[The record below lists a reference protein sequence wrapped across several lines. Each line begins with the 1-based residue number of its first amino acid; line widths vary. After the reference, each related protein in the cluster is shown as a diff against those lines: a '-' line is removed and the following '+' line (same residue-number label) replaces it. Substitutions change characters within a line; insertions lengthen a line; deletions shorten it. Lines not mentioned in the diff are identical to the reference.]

1 MPYIYLGC
9 RFTGNYVSNSYFN
22 SLGYRIA
29 ISLID
34 TGMMVVIIDRGRLIL
49 SRMAAI
55 LAETDEVDDIVKVVN
70 PERAKEKLNAA

>member
-9 RFTGNYVSNSYFN
+9 RFTGNYVSNSNFY
-22 SLGYRIA
+22 SLGSRIA

>member
-1 MPYIYLGC
+1 
-9 RFTGNYVSNSYFN
+9 
-22 SLGYRIA
+22 
-29 ISLID
+29 
-34 TGMMVVIIDRGRLIL
+34 MMVVIIDRARLIL